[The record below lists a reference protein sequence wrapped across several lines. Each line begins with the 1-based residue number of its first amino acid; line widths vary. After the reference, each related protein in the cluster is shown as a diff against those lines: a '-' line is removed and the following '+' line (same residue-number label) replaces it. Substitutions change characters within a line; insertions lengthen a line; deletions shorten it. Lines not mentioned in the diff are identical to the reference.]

1 MPLDWDWGCSG
12 TGTPRGQWVL
22 VLGSWGLL
30 ASGQWWLWDKRN
42 AWGGMSVR
50 ALAHGRLL
58 PAAEE
63 ESGSFH
69 VLLTVAPVVLM
80 VLISCLAVFVFFYN
94 KKR

>member
-1 MPLDWDWGCSG
+1 MVWNGDTQRSVGAG
-12 TGTPRGQWVL
+12 
-22 VLGSWGLL
+22 GSPLL
-30 ASGQWWLWDKRN
+30 AQWWLWDKSSRN
-42 AWGGMSVR
+42 AGGGMSVQ

-80 VLISCLAVFVFFYN
+80 ALISCLAVFVFFYN

>member
-1 MPLDWDWGCSG
+1 MLWARDTQRSVGAAG
-12 TGTPRGQWVL
+12 
-22 VLGSWGLL
+22 LGSWGLPL
-30 ASGQWWLWDKRN
+30 SGPPVVVGQV
-42 AWGGMSVR
+42 WGGMSAR

-63 ESGSFH
+63 ESGSFY
-69 VLLTVAPVVLM
+69 VLLTVTPVVLM

>member
-1 MPLDWDWGCSG
+1 MLPDWDWGCSG

-22 VLGSWGLL
+22 VLGSWGLP
-30 ASGQWWLWDKRN
+30 AQWWLWDKCN

-50 ALAHGRLL
+50 SLAHGRLL